1 MSDGAWRYRRA
12 YKRKTQECVHGH
24 KWPRRW
30 RLVRDDASVMWFFQ
44 DCRRLGCTT
53 WRRTDK
59 FTDDTL
65 PDPFHPDSLPPTRH
79 LQS

>member
-1 MSDGAWRYRRA
+1 MSGGTWRYRRA
-12 YKRKTQECVHGH
+12 YKRKTRECAYGH
-24 KWPRRW
+24 RWPRRW
-30 RLVRDDASVMWFFQ
+30 RLIRDGAGEMWFYQ
-44 DCRRLGCTT
+44 DCRRVGCTT
-53 WRRTDK
+53 WHRTDA